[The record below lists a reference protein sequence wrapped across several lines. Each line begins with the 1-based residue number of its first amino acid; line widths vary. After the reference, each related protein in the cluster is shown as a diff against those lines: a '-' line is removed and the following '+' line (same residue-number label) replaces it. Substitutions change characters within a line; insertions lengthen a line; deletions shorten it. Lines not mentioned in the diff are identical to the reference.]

1 MFAST
6 TGFTKQQMLSFK
18 IQIRT
23 RANPRQVLRQI
34 GGHSNNTQ
42 VRQTCVHILSGRKA
56 RARAHTH
63 TRARTHAHTHTHTYN
78 ARHERCS
85 LKWLKFVLTL
95 FLKRAVMDENKAWW
109 VSHVHSYNLAF
120 FLSSFPSFHFSF
132 HPSLLPLLISSLLSS
147 LQFFDLNFFLPF
159 IISSL
164 LQFNCLRASLVPYIT
179 PGSPS
184 SFISHL

>member
-63 TRARTHAHTHTHTYN
+63 THTHTHARARARTHTHTHTYVRKTWKVFIKVAKICVDFVPK
-78 ARHERCS
+78 ARCYGREQS
-85 LKWLKFVLTL
+85 
-95 FLKRAVMDENKAWW
+95 M
-109 VSHVHSYNLAF
+109 VSQPCTF
-120 FLSSFPSFHFSF
+120 IQ
-132 HPSLLPLLISSLLSS
+132 PSLLSFLLS
-147 LQFFDLNFFLPF
+147 FLPF
-159 IISSL
+159 FVPSFFTSIIN
-164 LQFNCLRASLVPYIT
+164 FFPPFFT
-179 PGSPS
+179 PIFRP
-184 SFISHL
+184 